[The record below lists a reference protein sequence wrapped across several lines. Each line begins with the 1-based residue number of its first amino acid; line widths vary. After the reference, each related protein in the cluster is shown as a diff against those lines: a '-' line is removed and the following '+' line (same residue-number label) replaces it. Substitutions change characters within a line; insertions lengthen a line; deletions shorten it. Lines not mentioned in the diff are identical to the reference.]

1 MLQQK
6 ITDGVHRGRQR
17 LVFRVAVIARGDQRK
32 GDGCAAVFFRQRQ
45 CGPVAGDEPGLLA
58 VLPAMP
64 ARADGVDDI
73 SARQTAAGRDP
84 GLALGA
90 AVQRAARRGQL
101 RPGGAENGAAD
112 AAVPEQRRVGGADD
126 GVHVHF
132 GDVISHDLQRHGG
145 PAFLFFWL

>member
-45 CGPVAGDEPGLLA
+45 CGPVAGDEPVLLA

-84 GLALGA
+84 GLALGSA
-90 AVQRAARRGQL
+90 LQRAARCG
-101 RPGGAENGAAD
+101 
-112 AAVPEQRRVGGADD
+112 
-126 GVHVHF
+126 
-132 GDVISHDLQRHGG
+132 
-145 PAFLFFWL
+145 